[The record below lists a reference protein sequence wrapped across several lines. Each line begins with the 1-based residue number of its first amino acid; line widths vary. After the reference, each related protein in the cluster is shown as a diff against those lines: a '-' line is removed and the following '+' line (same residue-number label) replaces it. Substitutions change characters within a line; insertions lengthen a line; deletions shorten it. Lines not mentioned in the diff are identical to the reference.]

1 MPALAPP
8 PGVTSEIV
16 RQAVHS
22 LDATAGRLFVVEPGL
37 DRLRVVASYGPE
49 GAEQAAE
56 KLTRRALAL
65 GTACQIAEGSRFE
78 RRPDPALV
86 VAAVAPV
93 GSSAAL

>member
-56 KLTRRALAL
+56 KLTRRALAP
-65 GTACQIAEGSRFE
+65 GTACQIAEGSRLQP
-78 RRPDPALV
+78 RPHP
-86 VAAVAPV
+86 APV
-93 GSSAAL
+93 GAAAGPLGLGAPP